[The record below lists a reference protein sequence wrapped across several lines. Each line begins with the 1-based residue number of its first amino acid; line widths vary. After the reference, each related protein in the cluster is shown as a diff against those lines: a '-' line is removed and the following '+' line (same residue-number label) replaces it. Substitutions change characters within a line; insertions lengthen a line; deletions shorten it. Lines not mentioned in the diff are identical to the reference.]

1 MVYSTFNR
9 TLVFAALLSGSF
21 FFGACEGI
29 APSTST
35 SQTSIHSA
43 PVATGGVVVYRDMGN
58 GFFGILADDG
68 RQYEPSNLDVAFHV
82 EGLRVKFSGQR
93 DTTSL
98 GKHAWGNPV
107 ELERVTVSGS
117 ANLAASAN

>member
-1 MVYSTFNR
+1 MVKATIIGSFAI
-9 TLVFAALLSGSF
+9 AALLTIA
-21 FFGACEGI
+21 ACEGI
-29 APSTST
+29 APSASSNQATT
-35 SQTSIHSA
+35 QSA
-43 PVATGGVVVYRDMGN
+43 PVSTGGRVVYRETSG

-82 EGLRVKFSGQR
+82 EGLRVKITGQR

-107 ELERVTVSGS
+107 ELASVTVSGS
-117 ANLAASAN
+117 TGVTASAN